1 MKKNT
6 SIKENTMKKML
17 FYSAILSLLMIACG
31 PKAKP
36 ETVYVAP
43 EVKDKGELIFFP
55 PGAQGRVRIETK
67 PFGTGK
73 EFIQILAPARVVAT
87 VSHSVSSGGRIV
99 LFESADL
106 NTAYSMYKQAR
117 NASSRAHKN
126 LKRVK
131 DMYSMQVATERDI
144 IEAETESGNS
154 GAQVAESEGKLRAAG
169 VNPSDLNNYGS
180 NIVWMI
186 ADISES
192 RLDATKAGRNVNIIF
207 NSFPDKK
214 MKGKVQAVGDN
225 VDPATRTVKV
235 RVIFPNEK
243 GKFKPGMFAKVEFI
257 DDERAPLVL
266 PFTSIFTIEGEN
278 FVFVEEMKDAFRKKP
293 VVIGNSNADYVEIL
307 QGLKKGDSVV
317 TEGVMLLKGLSVGF

>member
-1 MKKNT
+1 MKT
-6 SIKENTMKKML
+6 
-17 FYSAILSLLMIACG
+17 ILSYSVFLSLVLVACG

-36 ETVYVAP
+36 PTVYVAP
-43 EVKDKGELIFFP
+43 EIREKGEVIFFP
-55 PGAQGRVRIETK
+55 EGAQGRARIETR
-67 PFGTGK
+67 PFGSGK
-73 EFIQILAPARVVAT
+73 EFIQIQAPARVVAT
-87 VSHSVSSGGRIV
+87 VGRSVSSGGKIV

-106 NTAYSMYKQAR
+106 NTAYATYRQAR
-117 NASSRAHKN
+117 NASSRASKN

-144 IEAETESGNS
+144 IEAETEAGNS

-192 RLDATKAGRNVNIIF
+192 RLDTCRAGKAVNIIF

-235 RVIFPNEK
+235 RVIFPNEN

-257 DDERAPLVL
+257 DDQKAPMVL
-266 PFTSIFTIEGEN
+266 PFTSIFTVESQN
-278 FVFVEEMKDAFRKKP
+278 YVFVEEAKDTFRKKT
-293 VVIGNSNADYVEIL
+293 VVIGNSNDEYVEIL
-307 QGLKKGDSVV
+307 QGLKKGDTVV

>member
-1 MKKNT
+1 MKAHICLAALGLT
-6 SIKENTMKKML
+6 I
-17 FYSAILSLLMIACG
+17 AACG
-31 PKAKP
+31 KKATP
-36 ETVYVAP
+36 PIEYVAP
-43 EVKDKGELIFFP
+43 EVKENGEVIFFP
-55 PGAQGRVRIETK
+55 PGAQGRVRIETR
-67 PFGTGK
+67 PFGSGK
-73 EFIQILAPARVVAT
+73 EFIQIQAPARVVAT
-87 VSHSVSSGGRIV
+87 VGHSVSSGGRIV

-117 NASSRAHKN
+117 NASARSSKN
-126 LKRVK
+126 LKRIR
-131 DMYSMQVATERDI
+131 DMYSMQVATEKDV
-144 IEAETESGNS
+144 IEAETDAGNS

-169 VNPSDLNNYGS
+169 VNPSDLNSYGS

-192 RLDATKAGRNVNIIF
+192 RLDSTKAGKSVNITF

-214 MKGKVQAVGDN
+214 IKGKVQAVGDN

-235 RVIFPNEK
+235 RIILPNDSHK
-243 GKFKPGMFAKVEFI
+243 YKPGMFAKVEFI
-257 DDERAPLVL
+257 DDAKAPLVL
-266 PFTSIFTIEGEN
+266 PFTSIFTVESEN
-278 FVFVEEMKDAFRKKP
+278 YVFVEEMKDTFRKKK

>member
-1 MKKNT
+1 MKGLL
-6 SIKENTMKKML
+6 S
-17 FYSAILSLLMIACG
+17 YSAFLVLVACG

-36 ETVYVAP
+36 ATVYIAP
-43 EVKDKGELIFFP
+43 EIKEKGEVIFFP
-55 PGAQGRVRIETK
+55 EGAQGRVRIETR
-67 PFGTGK
+67 PFGSGK
-73 EFIQILAPARVVAT
+73 EFIQIQAPARVVAT
-87 VSHSVSSGGRIV
+87 VGRSVSSGGKIV

-106 NTAYSMYKQAR
+106 NTAYATYRQAR
-117 NASSRAHKN
+117 NASSRASKN

-144 IEAETESGNS
+144 IEAETEAGNS

-192 RLDATKAGRNVNIIF
+192 RLDTCRAGKSVNIIF

-235 RVIFPNEK
+235 RVIFPNEN

-257 DDERAPLVL
+257 DDQKAPMVL
-266 PFTSIFTIEGEN
+266 PFTSIFTVESQN
-278 FVFVEEMKDAFRKKP
+278 YVFVEEAKDTFRKKT
-293 VVIGNSNADYVEIL
+293 VVIGNSNDEYVEIL
-307 QGLKKGDSVV
+307 QGIKKGDSVV